1 MEEKRKYKYIW
12 KYVEV
17 IGTRDYHNRILS
29 LIPRQMTTEKMSE
42 GEFEQNLFKIFS
54 LPLRIQVKIQI

>member
-1 MEEKRKYKYIW
+1 MEGKRKYKYIW

-29 LIPRQMTTEKMSE
+29 LIPRQMERVKWEMWRQQKRWVKE
-42 GEFEQNLFKIFS
+42 S
-54 LPLRIQVKIQI
+54 LSKTYLKFLAYL